1 MDSKETIDHDP
12 VEEPYFAVESDLVC
26 SYCAKKYKRLGD
38 MKKHLM
44 KNHDVEQPIMFLCE
58 KCKKSF
64 DTQKQLSRHNK
75 MKGDCSS
82 KWC

>member
-12 VEEPYFAVESDLVC
+12 VEEPYFSVENDLVC

-64 DTQKQLSRHNK
+64 YMQKQLSLHNK

-82 KWC
+82 K